1 VTGDPDDRESVH
13 LEVHL
18 DLDGSEKDKI
28 SWADLSAAVV
38 ELLARKGVDLERS
51 EHEVFQ
57 RGICVPV
64 AGRSRAP
71 RGFSIGSEF
80 VSVGPDAEEAT

>member
-28 SWADLSAAVV
+28 SGADLSAAIV
-38 ELLARKGVDLERS
+38 ELLARKGVDLECS
-51 EHEVFQ
+51 SHEVFQ
-57 RGICVPV
+57 RGICIPV
-64 AGRSRAP
+64 AGHSRAR
-71 RGFSIGSEF
+71 RGFNVGGEF
-80 VSVGPDAEEAT
+80 VSVEPGEEAT